1 MPDIDPTTGLP
12 TGELLPIDPNDPP
25 AYVDTTDLGQDVP
38 VYTDDPRLTYT
49 AGDEFSSL
57 KGSRIKDDRIRDS
70 GMVPLGESGKTWKD
84 EMADDNSELRRT
96 LRANGFFMPKD
107 MKMNEAFYRYPRA
120 DPYNYVDGAK
130 EYLFFTKPDLPL
142 LKDPTSLI
150 QPADKIPYFA
160 DLIQSEGYRKSV
172 FYNLCA
178 SAAAEAGDIHKCP
191 FIRIL
196 SNRKTSNMD
205 IPDIQVD
212 ELESAVNMYG
222 TKILYPKSS
231 QASDEGVD
239 FSIEFED
246 TRFCE
251 IYHLWKV
258 YDIYRQLKWKGVLG
272 PTVNLGRYDLVSS
285 EGISGALKDRWKN
298 MERIFKRAFGLSYDV
313 PGTSGDGEG
322 YSKYNK
328 YTYYKILYDHFS
340 VFKFLV
346 GSDGETILFMA
357 KATGVYARSISRSS
371 FSEIP
376 DRGPLKITVGFKVSG
391 WFEDSTPE
399 IVSDFNELVKAWL
412 GKEPLDTLKEREAP
426 IYDYDIDYVS
436 QELVKCPVIYQVE
449 EDKKGGEYSDLS
461 RLGEFKT
468 YKLGWIKMDDK

>member
-1 MPDIDPTTGLP
+1 MPDQDTRPIDPVSGRP
-12 TGELLPIDPNDPP
+12 EGELLPIDPNDPP
-25 AYVDTTDLGQDVP
+25 AYVDTTNLGQEVP
-38 VYTDDPRLTYT
+38 VYTDDSRLQYT
-49 AGDEFSSL
+49 GNSLASL
-57 KGSRIKDDRIRDS
+57 KGGRITDDRIRDS
-70 GMVPLGESGKTWKD
+70 GMIPLGQSGKSWQD
-84 EMADDNSELRRT
+84 EMSDTKSELRRT
-96 LRANGFFMPKD
+96 LRANGFFMPED

-120 DPYNYVDGAK
+120 DPYNYVDGAR

-142 LKDPTSLI
+142 LKDDGTLI
-150 QPADKIPYFA
+150 YPANQIPYFQ
-160 DLIQSEGYRKSV
+160 DLIASEGYRKSV
-172 FYNLCA
+172 FGNLCA
-178 SAAAEAGDIHKCP
+178 SVGFQHECP
-191 FIRIL
+191 FMRIL

-205 IPDIQVD
+205 VPDIQVD

-251 IYHLWKV
+251 IYHLWKT

-272 PTVNLGRYDLVSS
+272 PTVNLGREDMG
-285 EGISGALKDRWKN
+285 GITDAVKDRFTNLAK
-298 MERIFKRAFGLSYDV
+298 MLGRVFGSSNDED
-313 PGTSGDGEG
+313 SGGNDGYG
-322 YSKYNK
+322 YYNK

-340 VFKFLV
+340 VYKFLV
-346 GSDGETILFMA
+346 ASDGETILFMA

-399 IVSDFNELVKAWL
+399 IVTDFNELVKAWL
-412 GKEPLDTLKEREAP
+412 GKEPVEALKQSGAP
-426 IYDYDIDYVS
+426 IYDYEIDYVS
-436 QELVKCPVIYQVE
+436 QDLVKCPVIYRVQE
-449 EDKKGGEYSDLS
+449 AKPDAYANLT
-461 RLGEFKT
+461 RIHEFNT
-468 YKLGWIKMDDK
+468 YKLGWIKMDD